1 VKGGFLLEQKQTI
14 AIVVIIV
21 VIAGAVAG
29 YMIMFPA
36 IPPGGTILMG
46 TTDSVEASIDMAQSY
61 DYFGWE
67 IITALSSGLVE
78 IEPGSAGGAD
88 DIMPALAESWLATEG
103 GTQWD
108 FNLREGSL
116 APVYKNLMA
125 RNGTW
130 VMLTSSTMLK

>member
-46 TTDSVEASIDMAQSY
+46 TTELKSNPGRPVEQMISC
-61 DYFGWE
+61 
-67 IITALSSGLVE
+67 
-78 IEPGSAGGAD
+78 
-88 DIMPALAESWLATEG
+88 
-103 GTQWD
+103 
-108 FNLREGSL
+108 LRLPKVG
-116 APVYKNLMA
+116 
-125 RNGTW
+125 
-130 VMLTSSTMLK
+130 